1 MEHNREERRFYASR
15 CDHWPWGHHAYWAG
29 RGSILGLPHGGRL
42 WWGPITQF
50 DATGFP
56 VRIAAEVKGFDPRDY
71 TDFKVTKLC
80 HRSTQFALAAA
91 RMSLADG
98 ALSVDRV
105 GAENVGV
112 VMNTGGGGS
121 ARWRRRPTSWRR
133 RALGGAALW
142 SCPMPWPTVWP
153 A

>member
-15 CDHWPWGHHAYWAG
+15 CDHWPWAHHAYWSGVEAFWANLTAG
-29 RGSILGLPHGGRL
+29 VSGV
-42 WWGPITQF
+42 GPITQF

-56 VRIAAEVKGFDPRDY
+56 VRIAAEVKGFDLRDY
-71 TDFKVTKLC
+71 TDFKVTKRC

-98 ALSVDRV
+98 GLSVDRV

-133 RALGGAALW
+133 RALGGR
-142 SCPMPWPTVWP
+142 
-153 A
+153 

>member
-1 MEHNREERRFYASR
+1 MHRVVITGLGAITPIGLGVEAF
-15 CDHWPWGHHAYWAG
+15 WAYLTAG
-29 RGSILGLPHGGRL
+29 VSGV
-42 WWGPITQF
+42 GPITQF